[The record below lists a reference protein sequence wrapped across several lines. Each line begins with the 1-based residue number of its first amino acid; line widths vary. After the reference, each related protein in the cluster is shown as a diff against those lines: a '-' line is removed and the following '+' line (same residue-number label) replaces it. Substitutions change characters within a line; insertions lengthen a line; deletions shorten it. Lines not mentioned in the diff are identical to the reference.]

1 MNKEKDMM
9 LLLFTHT
16 EIKKYFNLGLPRRKK
31 RYIMTTTT
39 IKTRDGR
46 IIKLVLDKIVSVDC
60 GEDNYISVTMETGMY
75 TIYFDED
82 SEDIN
87 HLDDISDSIISGG
100 IIMAKTVVFS
110 K

>member
-1 MNKEKDMM
+1 M
-9 LLLFTHT
+9 
-16 EIKKYFNLGLPRRKK
+16 R
-31 RYIMTTTT
+31 TTT

-46 IIKLVLDKIVSVDC
+46 IIKLALDKIVSVDYVR
-60 GEDNYISVTMETGMY
+60 EDNYISVTMVTGTY

-87 HLDDISDSIISGG
+87 HLDDIASSILTGG

>member
-1 MNKEKDMM
+1 
-9 LLLFTHT
+9 
-16 EIKKYFNLGLPRRKK
+16 
-31 RYIMTTTT
+31 MTTTT

-46 IIKLVLDKIVSVDC
+46 IIELVLDKIVSVDYVR
-60 GEDNYISVTMETGMY
+60 EDNYISVTMVTGGY
-75 TIYFDED
+75 NIYFDED

-87 HLDDISDSIISGG
+87 HLDDIASSILTGG

>member
-1 MNKEKDMM
+1 M
-9 LLLFTHT
+9 
-16 EIKKYFNLGLPRRKK
+16 R
-31 RYIMTTTT
+31 TTT

-60 GEDNYISVTMETGMY
+60 GEDNYISVTMVTGTY

-87 HLDDISDSIISGG
+87 HLDDIASSILTGG
-100 IIMAKTVVFS
+100 IIMAKTAVFS

>member
-1 MNKEKDMM
+1 M
-9 LLLFTHT
+9 
-16 EIKKYFNLGLPRRKK
+16 R
-31 RYIMTTTT
+31 TTT

-46 IIKLVLDKIVSVDC
+46 IINLVLDKIVAADYVR
-60 GEDNYISVTMETGMY
+60 EDNYISVTMVTGMY

-87 HLDDISDSIISGG
+87 HLDDIASSILTGG

>member
-1 MNKEKDMM
+1 
-9 LLLFTHT
+9 
-16 EIKKYFNLGLPRRKK
+16 
-31 RYIMTTTT
+31 MTTTT

-46 IIKLVLDKIVSVDC
+46 IIKLVLDKIVSVDY
-60 GEDNYISVTMETGMY
+60 GEDNYISVTMVTGGY
-75 TIYFDED
+75 SIYFDEE

-87 HLDDISDSIISGG
+87 HLDDIASSILTGG